1 MAVLIMLETNH
12 LILRDFK
19 EEDIKK
25 RIQWETVETEWKL
38 WDGPWEYE
46 SMTEQ
51 EEEESLNAYIENM
64 KKWVENYKVKS
75 DKDRRYTFQIEEKSA
90 ENNYI
95 GWASSYCITKDYSY
109 TDDTTEKWAIGIDFP
124 DRSARGKGYAYE
136 ALCAFI
142 AYMKEQ
148 GESELYT
155 QTWSGNVRMIHIAE
169 KIGFVE
175 CCRKIDFRTV
185 RGKKYDGLTFKLD
198 DEKYRE
204 YLSKLN
210 QDIDFH
216 TETDYIKARLPRFS
230 LAEEGISKPDLRIFQ
245 LALEK
250 AQCNSEEVIMIGD
263 RIDNDIIP
271 AKKIGMYTIWVKQ
284 GMGRL

>member
-1 MAVLIMLETNH
+1 MLETNH

-25 RIQWETVETEWKL
+25 RIQWDTVETEWKS

-46 SMTEQ
+46 CMTEQ
-51 EEEESLNAYIENM
+51 EKEESLNAYTESM
-64 KKWVENYKVKS
+64 KKWVEHYKVKS

-109 TDDTTEKWAIGIDFP
+109 TDETTERWAIGIDFP

-155 QTWSGNVRMIHIAE
+155 QTWSGNW
-169 KIGFVE
+169 
-175 CCRKIDFRTV
+175 CR
-185 RGKKYDGLTFKLD
+185 
-198 DEKYRE
+198 
-204 YLSKLN
+204 
-210 QDIDFH
+210 
-216 TETDYIKARLPRFS
+216 
-230 LAEEGISKPDLRIFQ
+230 
-245 LALEK
+245 
-250 AQCNSEEVIMIGD
+250 C
-263 RIDNDIIP
+263 
-271 AKKIGMYTIWVKQ
+271 
-284 GMGRL
+284 